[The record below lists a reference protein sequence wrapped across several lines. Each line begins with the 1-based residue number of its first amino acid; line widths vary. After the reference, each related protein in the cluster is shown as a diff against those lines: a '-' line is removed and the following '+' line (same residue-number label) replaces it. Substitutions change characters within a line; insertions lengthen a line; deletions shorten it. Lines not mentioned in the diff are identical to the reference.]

1 MNTPSTTLATPQ
13 PLPLT
18 AWLNVLADTLPPAGI
33 VLVGAGH
40 GTGALVQWL
49 AHTTYPSAV
58 VEGDA
63 AQHPH
68 LQHLAEA
75 RAHLQV
81 LREVVAPSPAPALF
95 HHYSNPAE
103 NGLLALEPLQK
114 LWPQLSHAGSA
125 WVEDP
130 ITIDQLV
137 ATHLPQTNWL
147 ILDCNA
153 SAELLQGA
161 AQVLPQLD
169 VLICRQSTTVTHTLV
184 AEGLRLISHLPGRHP
199 SIGHSISV
207 RDVAKEIQA
216 RQQEAAAKADALEQR
231 DALAKAKAELQQT
244 LEQAQ
249 QAQAALQEKL
259 EAQTLAKADLQQKLQ
274 AETHA
279 KAALQQQLE
288 AETQAQQQQAAAKAE
303 ARKQRDEL
311 AKANTELHQTL
322 EQAQQVQA
330 DLQSKLNAALQK
342 SAPPFSYLFSLETQ
356 RDWAAPAPLYFNA
369 TRPEWVSASANVL
382 GFHAEGNSPLYLVST
397 SSGNFTQPGSAT
409 QLPVDGNTAYI
420 LSGCIAYES
429 ATPPQLWLFQH
440 DEAERID
447 SNNLSLP
454 PDGRFRLRFT
464 SKSNARS
471 VAVGIRVGGQGLIQI
486 DKSRLYLR
494 ENPNPGALGAVE
506 EKLLQLEKH
515 QAGEVQNAVRQI
527 ESFVRL
533 QQYLGADVLVPDM
546 HNWPVSPDFAV
557 LLIQLI
563 EQHAYDAV
571 IEFGS
576 GSSTVVLAR
585 ALKKVAQRMQ
595 LTPAPLLSFDHLP
608 QYQQQTIQLLN
619 QAGLQANNQV
629 ALAPLVPWQSPT
641 GQAFHYYD
649 CGSALAALAQ
659 ALQIPSPKILVVV
672 DGPPASTGPMAR
684 FPAMARVLE
693 HFGPACR
700 IHFLMDDY
708 LRADEQNIVNAWQ
721 AELTALGKTVE
732 VTTYNKLEKKAC
744 LLQVS

>member
-18 AWLNVLADTLPPAGI
+18 AWLNVLAATLPPTGI

-49 AHTTYPSAV
+49 AHTTWPSAV

-63 AQHPH
+63 TQHPH

-130 ITIDQLV
+130 ITVDQLV

-169 VLICRQSTTVTHTLV
+169 VLICRQSTTETHMP
-184 AEGLRLISHLPGRHP
+184 AAAGLRLICHLPGRHP
-199 SIGHSISV
+199 SIGHSIWV
-207 RDVAKEIQA
+207 RDVAHETQT
-216 RQQEAAAKADALEQR
+216 RQQEAAAKAEALKQR
-231 DALAKAKAELQQT
+231 DELAKANAELKQT

-249 QAQAALQEKL
+249 QA
-259 EAQTLAKADLQQKLQ
+259 KAVLQQKLE
-274 AETHA
+274 AETQA
-279 KAALQQQLE
+279 KSALTQQLE

-342 SAPPFSYLFSLETQ
+342 SPPPFSYLFSLETQ

-409 QLPVDGNTAYI
+409 QLPIDGNTAYI

-494 ENPNPGALGAVE
+494 EDPNPGALGAVE

-533 QQYLGADVLVPDM
+533 QQYLGADVLAPDM

-629 ALAPLVPWQSPT
+629 ALAPLVPWESST

-649 CGSALAALAQ
+649 CGSVLAGLAQ
-659 ALQIPSPKILVVV
+659 ALQLPSPKILVVV

-684 FPAMARVLE
+684 YPALAHVLE
-693 HFGPACR
+693 FFGHACH

-708 LRADEQNIVNAWQ
+708 LRADEQSIVTAWQ

>member
-1 MNTPSTTLATPQ
+1 MNTPSATQATPQ
-13 PLPLT
+13 PLPIT
-18 AWLNVLADTLPPAGI
+18 AWLGMLATTVPPTGI
-33 VLVGAGH
+33 LLVGAGN

-49 AHTTYPSAV
+49 ANTPAPSVV
-58 VEGDA
+58 VEGDP
-63 AQHPH
+63 AQHLH

-75 RAHLQV
+75 RSNLHV
-81 LREVVAPSPAPALF
+81 LREVVAPSPSPTSF

-114 LWPQLSHAGSA
+114 LWPHLTQTGSA

-130 ITIDQLV
+130 ITIDQL
-137 ATHLPQTNWL
+137 AASHLPQTNWL

-153 SAELLQGA
+153 STELLQGA
-161 AQVLPQLD
+161 AQVLPQLQ
-169 VLICRQSTTVTHTLV
+169 VLVCRLSTAEANPVVTT
-184 AEGLRLISHLPGRHP
+184 GLRLITHLPGRHP
-199 SIGHSISV
+199 SIGHSIWV
-207 RDVAKEIQA
+207 RDVA
-216 RQQEAAAKADALEQR
+216 
-231 DALAKAKAELQQT
+231 
-244 LEQAQ
+244 
-249 QAQAALQEKL
+249 
-259 EAQTLAKADLQQKLQ
+259 
-274 AETHA
+274 
-279 KAALQQQLE
+279 LE
-288 AETQAQQQQAAAKAE
+288 AEAHQQESAAKAE
-303 ARKQRDEL
+303 ALKQRDEL
-311 AKANTELHQTL
+311 AKANAELTQTKAEL
-322 EQAQQVQA
+322 QQR
-330 DLQSKLNAALQK
+330 LNAALQK
-342 SAPPFSYLFSLETQ
+342 APPRFPHLFSIETQ
-356 RDWAAPAPLYFNA
+356 VDWAAPVPLCFNA

-382 GFHAEGNSPLYLVST
+382 GFSAEGNSPLYLVST

-464 SKSNARS
+464 SKSSARS
-471 VAVGIRVGGQGLIQI
+471 VAVGIRVSGQGIIQI

-494 ENPNPGALGAVE
+494 EDPNPGALGAVE

-515 QAGEVQNAVRQI
+515 QADEVQNAVRQI

-533 QQYLGADVLVPDM
+533 QQYLGADVLAPDM

-576 GSSTVVLAR
+576 GSSTVVLAK
-585 ALKKVAQRMQ
+585 ALQKVAQRMQ

-619 QAGLQANNQV
+619 QAGLQLNNQV
-629 ALAPLVPWQSPT
+629 TLAPLVPWQSPT
-641 GQAFHYYD
+641 GQAFNYYD
-649 CGSALAALAQ
+649 CGSVLAALAQ

-684 FPAMARVLE
+684 YPAMARVLE